1 MVCGLGTVRQD
12 ITVHSGKVET
22 LSIWRA
28 VWAEVGRQKGRSEMT
43 KEAAVSSYE
52 EGCIDGISR
61 PYRRQLS
68 QHFTVLKDHHSIT
81 FVSKDIVKQRMS
93 VEDTAGICNPNAVRT

>member
-22 LSIWRA
+22 LSIWSA
-28 VWAEVGRQKGRSEMT
+28 VWAEVGRQKGRAEMT
-43 KEAAVSSYE
+43 KEAVVSSYKE
-52 EGCIDGISR
+52 SCIDGISR

-81 FVSKDIVKQRMS
+81 LSAKI
-93 VEDTAGICNPNAVRT
+93 

>member
-22 LSIWRA
+22 LSIRSA
-28 VWAEVGRQKGRSEMT
+28 VWAEVGRQKGRAEVT
-43 KEAAVSSYE
+43 KEAEVSSYK
-52 EGCIDGISR
+52 EGCIDDVSR

-68 QHFTVLKDHHSIT
+68 QHFTVLKDHRSIT
-81 FVSKDIVKQRMS
+81 LSAKI
-93 VEDTAGICNPNAVRT
+93 